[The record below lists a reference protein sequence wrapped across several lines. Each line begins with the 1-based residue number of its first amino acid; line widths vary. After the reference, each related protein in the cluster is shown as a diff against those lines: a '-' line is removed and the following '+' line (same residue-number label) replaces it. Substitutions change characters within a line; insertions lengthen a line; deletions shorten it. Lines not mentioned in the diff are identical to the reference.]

1 MVDKPRSVAFAAEVA
16 DLAGAS
22 TCSAAIDAYAA
33 IQVALS
39 SLDRLELRGRDSVGL
54 HVLVTGHALD
64 FDDPRIAAAI
74 ARRSSDPLF
83 MSTAVRTPAGHL
95 SIVYKHAAEIGGL
108 GDNGRALRAT
118 IAADSLLFEALQS
131 STAHVVVLGHT
142 RWASI
147 GMINQANAHPLT
159 SEELPGLH
167 RTLATSSPHST
178 ATCDNYADL
187 IDRYSLGS
195 RPKSPP
201 MPK

>member
-1 MVDKPRSVAFAAEVA
+1 MQPSRWR
-16 DLAGAS
+16 
-22 TCSAAIDAYAA
+22 
-33 IQVALS
+33 LS
-39 SLDRLELRGRDSVGL
+39 SLDRLELRGSDSVGL

-118 IAADSLLFEALQS
+118 ISADSLLFEALQS
-131 STAHVVVLGHT
+131 STAHVVVLGPHPLGQYRDDQPSERASTDERGTLRPVAPSTSLRRRRTQRRRRQLCGT
-142 RWASI
+142 RSI
-147 GMINQANAHPLT
+147 G
-159 SEELPGLH
+159 
-167 RTLATSSPHST
+167 T
-178 ATCDNYADL
+178 A
-187 IDRYSLGS
+187 SGS

-201 MPK
+201 TQR